1 MTRPGSGSPSAQRRW
16 CACWSHGS
24 HCRRLCSSPCCP
36 SSPPR
41 FQLVPARLCTV
52 TLLPHCLRLILTSA
66 ECWAPTQK
74 GKSWSQRSDLAFLH
88 LAYQWPEALGSA
100 VSLGHRIGNNSL
112 RLSSQSV
119 VTTGSASR
127 PCCLVSSVL
136 RRAVGPTTKLE
147 NARGCQPFPHF
158 ALPAGL
164 SLALVS
170 QLQSA
175 CVPCF
180 SLCCPAGTRHNA
192 RGTMKVCPD
201 GRQAG
206 SRFTH
211 CTPTLLRGAGIPR
224 VYLLTGFR

>member
-1 MTRPGSGSPSAQRRW
+1 M
-16 CACWSHGS
+16 
-24 HCRRLCSSPCCP
+24 
-36 SSPPR
+36 
-41 FQLVPARLCTV
+41 PAHLCTV
-52 TLLPHCLRLILTSA
+52 TLLPCCLPLIPTSA
-66 ECWAPTQK
+66 ERCAPTQK
-74 GKSWSQRSDLAFLH
+74 GKSWSQESDLAFLH

-112 RLSSQSV
+112 GLSSQSV
-119 VTTGSASR
+119 VTTGLASR
-127 PCCLVSSVL
+127 PGRLVSAVL

-164 SLALVS
+164 SPALVS

-180 SLCCPAGTRHNA
+180 SLCCPAGTQHNA
-192 RGTMKVCPD
+192 RDTMKFHQD
-201 GRQAG
+201 GSQAG
-206 SRFTH
+206 SWFTH
-211 CTPTLLRGAGIPR
+211 CTPTPLRGAGLPR